1 MKTQFDTLVKWQDAV
16 IDVHK
21 QHKTKFDE
29 TKQLISDVSTS
40 LNVLNLLIS
49 SHRHPKSI
57 QPKSII

>member
-40 LNVLNLLIS
+40 FKLLNILIS
-49 SHRHPKSI
+49 FHRHPKSI
-57 QPKSII
+57 QLYRII